1 MKLTGAAADR
11 FLKNPEKGV
20 QAVLLYGPDNG
31 LTRERASEL
40 AEIWGPG
47 GDDPFGVAT
56 LTESDL
62 KSDPAR
68 LSDEAAALSMM
79 GGGRLVRVRLSS
91 EAGAEPV
98 SALIADAEKGAAQI
112 EANIIVEAGDLTP
125 RSKLRKAFES
135 AKIAAAIACY
145 PSSAGEAVSLA
156 ESALAEEGLSL
167 ERDAREQLARIL
179 SQDRGLA
186 RQEIEKLK
194 LYKGLKGTRPEGEDS
209 VTPADVA
216 ASLGAMQDSSM
227 DDIVEPAALGD
238 LQTADAALRRALAS
252 GTSAVGVVR
261 AAARHI
267 NRLHQAK
274 ALMEQG
280 RNAGDAMKA
289 LRPPVFYMR
298 QRAFS
303 AALGSWNIRAL
314 ERAQQAAYAAEK
326 QTKTSGLPDE
336 AVAGE
341 LILAIAKLARMS
353 RR

>member
-1 MKLTGAAADR
+1 MKLTGAAAGR
-11 FLKNPEKGV
+11 FLDNPEKGV

-31 LTRERASEL
+31 LARERAAAL
-40 AEIWGPG
+40 ARLWGPG
-47 GDDPFGVAT
+47 ADDPFGLAT

-68 LSDEAAALSMM
+68 LADEAAALSLT

-91 EAGAEPV
+91 EAGAAPV
-98 SALIADAEKGAAQI
+98 SALIADAGKGAARI
-112 EANIIVEAGDLTP
+112 EAKIIVEAGDLTP
-125 RSKLRKAFES
+125 RSRLRKAFEAS
-135 AKIAAAIACY
+135 KIAAAIACY
-145 PSSAGEAVSLA
+145 PSSAGEAV
-156 ESALAEEGLSL
+156 ALAEAALAGEGLSL
-167 ERDAREQLARIL
+167 DRSAREQLARVL

-186 RQEIEKLK
+186 RQEIEKLI
-194 LYKGLKGTRPEGEDS
+194 LYKGLKGARAEGGDT

-216 ASLGAMQDSSM
+216 ASLGAMQESGM
-227 DDIVEPAALGD
+227 DDIVEPAARGD
-238 LQTADAALRRALAS
+238 LEAADAALRRALSS
-252 GTSAVGVVR
+252 GASAVGVVR

-280 RNAGDAMKA
+280 KTAADAMKA

-298 QRAFS
+298 QRAFA
-303 AALGSWNIRAL
+303 AALDDWNSGAL

-341 LILAIAKLARMS
+341 LILAIARLARRS